1 MPEGAAKGPK
11 PQPKSPAKVQAHMR
25 TSRRSSYSDEELMYE
40 RACLVRHREYVQP
53 EPMVEQCHPDLSLRL
68 DQDEDLPFD
77 MSQIKTTGMT
87 EEPDGKRVCF
97 VLARLEQKKEAAK

>member
-1 MPEGAAKGPK
+1 M
-11 PQPKSPAKVQAHMR
+11 S
-25 TSRRSSYSDEELMYE
+25 E
-40 RACLVRHREYVQP
+40 RACLVRPQEDVEH
-53 EPMVEQCHPDLSLRL
+53 EPVVEEDHQDLE
-68 DQDEDLPFD
+68 QDDDLPFN